1 VPHADV
7 TGVVADEATT
17 PDTFPVTSQL
27 VPLSEDE
34 YVVGWP
40 DGKHRGQPIAPDPV
54 RGAQDVSKTIVT
66 LATTGL
72 GLGFRVIGL
81 GFRIVGFRPRPLAL
95 DVGPIGRAAAM
106 ARRETP
112 LDRFLPDR
120 EDASAVTVRSAGSE
134 VELDAESL
142 DRAFPHATE
151 RVAVFV
157 SSIGSS
163 ERTWG
168 FHGDQVGGTYASR
181 LAGMLGWTPVFVRV
195 DAQATVAEAGVA
207 LAAALQRIAEEWPV
221 DLQRIAL
228 LGHGAGGLVGRA
240 ACGLRNLADQPWTR
254 LVSDVLVLDTP
265 TLAKQ
270 TGRRV
275 ASRAA
280 AGLDHLFAGV
290 TDADAAGLDTP
301 LLDGARYVV
310 VTDEAKSTG
319 NPIGRALGSMLWWR
333 HTATGR
339 HQEAHQ
345 LFPEAEHFTVSTREF
360 SLVNHPDVHRF
371 LLSWLT

>member
-1 VPHADV
+1 M
-7 TGVVADEATT
+7 TGVVAEEAAT
-17 PDTFPVTSQL
+17 PDTFRVTAQL

-40 DGKHRGQPIAPDPV
+40 DGKHRGQPVNPDPV
-54 RGAQDVSKTIVT
+54 RGAQDVSRTLVS

-72 GLGFRVIGL
+72 GLSFKVIGL
-81 GFRIVGFRPRPLAL
+81 GFRMVGLRNRPLAL

-112 LDRFLPDR
+112 LDRFLPER
-120 EDASAVTVRSAGSE
+120 EDAPAVTVRAAGEE
-134 VELDAESL
+134 VGLDAESL
-142 DRAFPHATE
+142 DQAFPHATE
-151 RVAVFV
+151 RIAVFI

-181 LAGMLGWTPVFVRV
+181 LASMLGWTPVFVRV

-207 LAAALQRIAEEWPV
+207 LAAALQRVTEEWPV
-221 DLQRIAL
+221 ELHRIAL

-240 ACGLRNLADQPWTR
+240 ATGLRNLAGTPWTR
-254 LVSDVLVLDTP
+254 LVTDVLVLDTP
-265 TLAKQ
+265 TLAKA

-275 ASRAA
+275 AARAA

-310 VTDEAKSTG
+310 VTDEAKSTV
-319 NPIGRALGSMLWWR
+319 NPVGRALGSLLWWR
-333 HTATGR
+333 QAAIGR
-339 HQEAHQ
+339 QPEARQ
-345 LFPEAEHFTVSTREF
+345 LFPEAEHFTVNTREF
-360 SLVNHPDVHRF
+360 SLVNHPEVHRF
-371 LLSWLT
+371 LLSWLA